1 MDIPLG
7 MPVVP
12 QSLTPLSVRAQTVAA
27 LSQAPLHVLIIGGGI
42 VGAGIARDVAMRGL
56 RVGLLDQYDFAF
68 GTSSRS
74 TRLLHGGLRYLA
86 QGRVGLV
93 REASLEKGV
102 LHEIASHL
110 AQPLPFIF
118 PTYKGSG
125 WPRWQMRIGVKL
137 YDLLCSGRNLGR
149 SSALSQAQV
158 LEKLPKLKS
167 DRLTGAVRYFDALT
181 NDARLVLDTLRS
193 AARHGAM
200 LMNYC
205 RFEGGAR
212 RDGLWVCQAKD
223 QVSGTGME
231 LRAQAVVNAA
241 GPWAAELPH
250 SSVKL
255 RLTKGIHLVI
265 ARDRLPVPEAV
276 AITQGHRLL
285 FVIPWGERVILGTT
299 DTDYQG
305 ALDKVRAEPE
315 DIAYV
320 LRSVNEYFPSTSL
333 SEADVIS
340 TWAGLRPL
348 VANPDGSPSDISR
361 AHEIRNPEPG
371 WWDVAGGKL
380 TIYRLMAEQT
390 GDQIVKWLKKLNRLN
405 GLNESSGHSINE
417 FMCRTASEPL
427 IESAAAEG
435 VSGILPPPF
444 ERSAVEHY
452 CASEWAMHL
461 EDVMVRRT
469 RWHYYYLDAA
479 QRAEP
484 VAQWMAEM
492 LGWSNTQQAAEL
504 EAYRALPR

>member
-1 MDIPLG
+1 MDIHLG
-7 MPVVP
+7 MPVIP
-12 QSLTPLSVRAQTVAA
+12 QSLSPLNARAQTVAA
-27 LSQAPLHVLIIGGGI
+27 LTQGPLHVLIVGGGI
-42 VGAGIARDVAMRGL
+42 VGAGIARDAAMRGL

-102 LHEIASHL
+102 LHRIAPHL

-158 LEKLPKLKS
+158 LDKVPKLKQDS
-167 DRLTGAVRYFDALT
+167 LTGAVRYFDGLT

-205 RFEGGAR
+205 GFDGGAR
-212 RDGLWVCQAKD
+212 RDGSWVCQAKD
-223 QVSGTGME
+223 RLSGTGME

-241 GPWAAELPH
+241 GPWAADLPH
-250 SSVKL
+250 STIKL

-265 ARDRLPVPEAV
+265 ARERLPIPEAV

-299 DTDYQG
+299 DTDYHG
-305 ALDKVRAEPE
+305 SLDKVHADPE

-320 LRSVNEYFPSTSL
+320 LHSVNEYFPSVTL

-348 VANPDGSPSDISR
+348 LAHPDGSPSDISR

-390 GDQIVKWLKKLNRLN
+390 GDQIVKWLKH
-405 GLNESSGHSINE
+405 SGGMKQLHRDGQRSDRS
-417 FMCRTASEPL
+417 RTADEML
-427 IESAAAEG
+427 IEAAEAEG

-444 ERSAVEHY
+444 GRAAVEHY
-452 CASEWAMHL
+452 CSKEWALHV

-469 RWHYYYLDAA
+469 SWHYYHADAG
-479 QRAEP
+479 QKAER
-484 VAQWMAEM
+484 VAEWMEEM
-492 LGWSNTQQAAEL
+492 LGWSAEHRAAEL
-504 EAYRALPR
+504 DAYRALAR